1 MKAVNNY
8 IIITTI
14 KEEQKTEGGFIMQD
28 DKAEFR
34 YLKGE
39 VVSVGEKTEA
49 IKCCDIIYYDRHAG
63 HDIMFNG
70 KSYTVIKQQD
80 VVIVE

>member
-8 IIITTI
+8 IIIKGI
-14 KEEQKTEGGFIMQD
+14 KEEKKTDSGFIMQD

-49 IKCCDIIYYDRHAG
+49 IKCCDIIHYDRNAG
-63 HDIMFNG
+63 HEIIFG
-70 KSYTVIKQQD
+70 SQTYIVIKQND

>member
-8 IIITTI
+8 IIIKGI
-14 KEEQKTEGGFIMQD
+14 KEENKTDSGFIMKD

-39 VVSVGEKTEA
+39 VVSIGEKTEA
-49 IKCCDIIYYDRHAG
+49 IKCCDVIHYDRNAG
-63 HDIMFNG
+63 HEIIFDNKPYI
-70 KSYTVIKQQD
+70 VIKQQD

>member
-8 IIITTI
+8 IIIKGI
-14 KEEQKTEGGFIMQD
+14 KEEKKTNSGFIMQD
-28 DKAEFR
+28 DKSEFR

-49 IKCCDIIYYDRHAG
+49 IECCDIIYYDRNAG
-63 HDIMFNG
+63 HEILFDNQTYI
-70 KSYTVIKQQD
+70 VIKQND

>member
-8 IIITTI
+8 IIITPI
-14 KEEQKTEGGFIMQD
+14 KEEKKTESGFIMRD

-49 IKCCDIIYYDRHAG
+49 IKCCDIIHYDRHAG
-63 HDIMFNG
+63 HDIIFDG
-70 KSYTVIKQQD
+70 KTYIVIKQND

>member
-14 KEEQKTEGGFIMQD
+14 KEEQKTESGFIMQD
-28 DKAEFR
+28 DTAEFR

-63 HDIMFNG
+63 HDIMFGG

>member
-49 IKCCDIIYYDRHAG
+49 IKCCDIIYYDRHSG
-63 HDIMFNG
+63 HDIMLDG
-70 KSYTVIKQQD
+70 KSYTVIRQQD

>member
-8 IIITTI
+8 IIIKGI
-14 KEEQKTEGGFIMQD
+14 KEEKKTDSGFIMKD
-28 DKAEFR
+28 DKTEFR

-39 VVSVGEKTEA
+39 VVSIGEKTEA
-49 IKCCDIIYYDRHAG
+49 IKCLDIIHYDRNAG
-63 HDIMFNG
+63 HEIIFDNKTYI
-70 KSYTVIKQQD
+70 VIKQQD

>member
-8 IIITTI
+8 IIIKGI
-14 KEEQKTEGGFIMQD
+14 KEEKKTDSGFIMKD

-34 YLKGE
+34 YLEGE
-39 VVSVGEKTEA
+39 VVSIGEKTEG
-49 IKCCDIIYYDRHAG
+49 IKCCDVIHYDRNAG
-63 HDIMFNG
+63 HEIIFDNKPYI
-70 KSYTVIKQQD
+70 VIKQQD

>member
-1 MKAVNNY
+1 MAH
-8 IIITTI
+8 
-14 KEEQKTEGGFIMQD
+14 
-28 DKAEFR
+28 KAEFR

-49 IKCCDIIYYDRHAG
+49 IKCCDIIHYDRHAG
-63 HDIMFNG
+63 HDIIFDG
-70 KSYTVIKQQD
+70 KTYIVIKQND

>member
-8 IIITTI
+8 IIIKGI
-14 KEEQKTEGGFIMQD
+14 KEEKKTDSGFIMQD
-28 DKAEFR
+28 DKSEFR

-49 IKCCDIIYYDRHAG
+49 IKCCDIIHYDRNAG
-63 HDIMFNG
+63 HEIIFGNQA
-70 KSYTVIKQQD
+70 YIVIKQND

>member
-63 HDIMFNG
+63 HDIMLDG
-70 KSYTVIKQQD
+70 KSYTVIRQQD

>member
-8 IIITTI
+8 IIIKGI
-14 KEEQKTEGGFIMQD
+14 KEEKKTNSVFIMKD

-39 VVSVGEKTEA
+39 VVSIGEKTEA
-49 IKCCDIIYYDRHAG
+49 IKCCDVIHYDRNACLL
-63 HDIMFNG
+63 
-70 KSYTVIKQQD
+70 YTSD
-80 VVIVE
+80 AADE

>member
-8 IIITTI
+8 IIITPI
-14 KEEQKTEGGFIMQD
+14 KEEKKTESGFIMQD

-49 IKCCDIIYYDRHAG
+49 IKKHITDKLNSLKKV
-63 HDIMFNG
+63 FNDQTLAFIEISLNL
-70 KSYTVIKQQD
+70 KKCQ
-80 VVIVE
+80 